1 MKLSIIIPTRD
12 RGEIFNQTLQ
22 AAVSAVAGL
31 DAEVLVVN
39 DSLAGAPIILTNL
52 TSVRLLSSHGKG
64 VATARNLGAKQASG
78 DLLIFIDDDVVI
90 DAITVRKVIAQHET
104 EDHIALNP
112 DWVYPPEL
120 VEVLQHSAFG
130 RFLFRHGMTSFE
142 GWYADKSWKHQEMFA
157 SKSVASFHLS
167 LKRKDFVRTG
177 GYDESF
183 PFAGFEDYDFP
194 LRLKKA
200 EISFRIDTR
209 IRVFHNEADRL
220 SLKNW
225 LTSQERRA
233 FTRAV
238 AVRKG
243 YEHLAL
249 PYSPI
254 KKMLHFI
261 LAIGAPLGTTV
272 MSAWPFGKWL
282 DGLAFAGI
290 GYLQAV
296 RIYQGYARGMK
307 S

>member
-22 AAVSAVAGL
+22 SAVSAVAGL

-39 DSLAGAPIILTNL
+39 DSPTGTPIIPVNL
-52 TSVRLLSSHGKG
+52 KNVRLLSSEGRG
-64 VATARNLGAKQASG
+64 VATARNRGAREASG

-90 DAITVRKVIAQHET
+90 DATTVRKVIEQHET
-104 EDHIALNP
+104 NDKIALNP

-120 VEVLQHSAFG
+120 VEVLHHSAFG

-142 GWYADKSWKHQEMFA
+142 GWYADKSWKPQEIFE

-167 LKRKDFVRTG
+167 LKRKDYEQTG

-183 PFAGFEDYDFP
+183 PFAGFEDHDFP

-200 EISFRIDTR
+200 GISFLIDTR
-209 IRVFHNEADRL
+209 IQVFHNEADRL
-220 SLKNW
+220 SMKNW
-225 LTSQERRA
+225 LASQERRA

-249 PYSPI
+249 SYSPL
-254 KKMLHFI
+254 KRALHSL
-261 LAIGAPLGTTV
+261 LAMGAPLGTVV
-272 MSAWPFGKWL
+272 MSSWPFGKWL